1 MASAPL
7 KISEEAMDT
16 AKSGYDRCAEKMK
29 SLRDD
34 LKSAVDEIRSGWDS
48 DGGKAFFEKF
58 DDEWYKNFNDYI
70 AVIEH
75 MSNNMQ
81 KSKSKYQ
88 PLFDE
93 ADKLNLK

>member
-1 MASAPL
+1 MASTPL
-7 KISEEAMDT
+7 KISEEAMET
-16 AKSGYDRCAEKMK
+16 AKSGYNDCASRMK
-29 SLRDD
+29 SLRNT
-34 LKSAVDEIRSGWDS
+34 LKNAVDDIRSGWDS

-58 DDEWYKNFNDYI
+58 DDEWYKNYNDYI

-75 MSNNMQ
+75 MSENLA

-88 PLFDE
+88 PLFSE

>member
-16 AKSGYDRCAEKMK
+16 AESGYDRCAEKMK

-75 MSNNMQ
+75 MSDNMQ